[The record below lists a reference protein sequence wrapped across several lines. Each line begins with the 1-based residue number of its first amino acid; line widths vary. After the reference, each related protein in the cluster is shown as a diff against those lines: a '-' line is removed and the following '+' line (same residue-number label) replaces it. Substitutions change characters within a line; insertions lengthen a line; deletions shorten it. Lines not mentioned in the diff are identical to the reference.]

1 MARRTQTLVQLND
14 ELVQRLDAAAAR
26 RAVSR
31 SHLIRDLLESALSE
45 TEVDETSASIVRG
58 YTETP
63 QSDARD
69 EWGDLDAWT
78 ETLARRNL
86 AALSAE
92 EDEAW

>member
-26 RAVSR
+26 RNVSR
-31 SHLIRDLLESALSE
+31 SHLIRDLLESVLSE
-45 TEVDETSASIVRG
+45 TEHDETSERIVQG
-58 YTETP
+58 YAAMP

-69 EWGDLDAWT
+69 EWGDLDVWT
-78 ETLARRNL
+78 EALARRNL

-92 EDEAW
+92 EDEEW